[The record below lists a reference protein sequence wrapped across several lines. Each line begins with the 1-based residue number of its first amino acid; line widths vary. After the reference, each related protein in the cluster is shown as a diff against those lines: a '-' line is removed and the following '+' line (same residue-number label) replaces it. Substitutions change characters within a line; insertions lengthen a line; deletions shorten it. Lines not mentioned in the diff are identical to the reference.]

1 MTRIVLRIDRLRLQ
15 GIDPSE
21 GEAVARALQ
30 ETLGSALRERVDAL
44 PSAAAVVAALQ
55 AGVSGSRAA
64 AGGARD
70 AGAFDAATASAG
82 ASASS
87 ASAARAPIRVTAG
100 DAPAALGSSVA
111 QGIVRGWLP

>member
-15 GIDPSE
+15 GIDASE

-30 ETLGSALRERVDAL
+30 ETLASALRERVDAL

-55 AGVSGSRAA
+55 SGVSGARAGE
-64 AGGARD
+64 GGARD
-70 AGAFDAATASAG
+70 A
-82 ASASS
+82 
-87 ASAARAPIRVTAG
+87 RAPIQVTAG
-100 DAPAALGSSVA
+100 HSPAALGSSVA

>member
-30 ETLGSALRERVDAL
+30 ETLASALRERVDAL

-64 AGGARD
+64 EGGTRD
-70 AGAFDAATASAG
+70 AGAFDAST
-82 ASASS
+82 
-87 ASAARAPIRVTAG
+87 ASAARAPIQVTAG
-100 DAPAALGSSVA
+100 HSPAALGSSVA